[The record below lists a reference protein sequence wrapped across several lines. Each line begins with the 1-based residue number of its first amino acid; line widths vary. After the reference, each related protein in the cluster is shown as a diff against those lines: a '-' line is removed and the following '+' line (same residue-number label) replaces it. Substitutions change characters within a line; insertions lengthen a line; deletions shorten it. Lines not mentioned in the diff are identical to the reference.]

1 LLLVVGAVEWIWVA
15 VAVAVVYYLVV
26 SLVLLEHILSLLDE
40 ADMVPLLVVEELELM
55 VLVLNQEDINLQY
68 QQLMEQILQFLV
80 LLLLV
85 VELEEVLI
93 FNILQVLLVVLVD
106 LVVVLLGIA
115 MEVLDKVEQELLDR
129 DTMVVKVEDNIIP
142 VVAAELAVKDMI
154 QHIHQMEE

>member
-1 LLLVVGAVEWIWVA
+1 VA